1 MPVPW
6 EVLCRE
12 FLKKLRLAKDEIAIV
27 DMVAGIEHF
36 GRGIDDSMDAVLVV
50 VEPSFESI
58 ALAEKINDLVSGID
72 KKFWAVL
79 NKISSEGSIKSVD
92 FVDDPIVVL
101 E

>member
-12 FLKKLRLAKDEIAIV
+12 FLKKLRLAKDVIAIV